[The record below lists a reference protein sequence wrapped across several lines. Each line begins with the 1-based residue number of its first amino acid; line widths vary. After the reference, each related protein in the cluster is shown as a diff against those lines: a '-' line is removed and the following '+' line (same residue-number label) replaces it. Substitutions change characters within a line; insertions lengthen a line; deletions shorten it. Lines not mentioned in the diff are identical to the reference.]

1 MYKNRLPNEIFSKIL
16 DNFREKASHMD
27 MKNLKKALDH
37 PELDGYQVTFDH
49 FTSRS
54 RQATVEKGNFICP
67 ICLFAQ
73 KEIYNDSIW
82 DGLCRKIFGCHF
94 IQYGGHELVQ
104 CRLKRLKPPVKR
116 HSSDTECS
124 KVYLLQFSYSQE
136 LMMKRCRRKSLNQ
149 TDPFTVSYL
158 KKIHFSKRCDKTMEA
173 ITKHAISKLKV
184 FKDVGEFIDHL
195 DQCDSHYFKHT
206 LKTNCNDDHFDV
218 QPLNYDFF
226 YKSKIQGQPI
236 DDLLKPRQVMKK
248 MTLNNSAAISRL
260 ISLKEPDS
268 KLFDEGSQNND
279 FLEQLLWPILRLAV
293 TLQLED
299 HLCFPTS
306 QFKSFPAEFHNA
318 LALRDLLRCIC
329 EVSENLEY
337 NFEIITWVKA
347 KFASLHGVLEI
358 LDSYFPEY

>member
-1 MYKNRLPNEIFSKIL
+1 
-16 DNFREKASHMD
+16 MD

-54 RQATVEKGNFICP
+54 RQASVENGNFICP

-73 KEIYNDSIW
+73 KEIYEDSIW
-82 DGLCRKIFGCHF
+82 DNLCRKIFGCHF
-94 IQYGGHELVQ
+94 IQYGGHELVH
-104 CRLKRLKPPVKR
+104 CRPKRLKLPVKR
-116 HSSDTECS
+116 HSSDSRHS
-124 KVYLLQFSYSQE
+124 KVNMLQFTYSQE
-136 LMMKRCRRKSLNQ
+136 LMMKRCRQKSFGQ
-149 TDPFTVSYL
+149 TNPFTVSYL
-158 KKIHFSKRCDKTMEA
+158 KKIHFSKGCVKFMDA
-173 ITKHAISKLKV
+173 FSKHAVSELKV

-195 DQCDSHYFKHT
+195 GKCDSHYFKHT
-206 LKTNCNDDHFDV
+206 LKTNCDDDNFEAK
-218 QPLNYDFF
+218 PLNYDFL

-236 DDLLKPRQVMKK
+236 DDLPKPRQLMKK
-248 MTLNNSAAISRL
+248 MTLNNTTAISSL

-268 KLFDEGSQNND
+268 KIFDEGSQNND
-279 FLEQLLWPILRLAV
+279 FLEQLLWPILRLAI

-306 QFKSFPAEFHNA
+306 QYKSFPAEMHNA

-347 KFASLHGVLEI
+347 KFATLHGVLEI